1 MTEAEEKAVEYL
13 KANSLVRLNENN
25 EIVAYGNAH
34 KYYIIN
40 LIEKLQKE
48 IEEKTTIIMAGAEKV
63 KQLEKEFITK
73 QEIKENYIPK
83 DKIEEKIEDY
93 QNEIECEKSYLEQ
106 GIICEEEYKDRVKV
120 YNSYIFILNK
130 LLEEE

>member
-48 IEEKTTIIMAGAEKV
+48 IEEKTIIIMAGAEKV

-83 DKIEEKIEDY
+83 DKIREK
-93 QNEIECEKSYLEQ
+93 
-106 GIICEEEYKDRVKV
+106 
-120 YNSYIFILNK
+120 
-130 LLEEE
+130 